1 MLKFPQLLFLLMIAS
16 QARAGFA
23 LGGLQHEPAS
33 VAPVSVAQKDFSVP
47 GSGESGLG
55 LRFVAIPE
63 PGVFVALISGA
74 TILLAR
80 RRR

>member
-1 MLKFPQLLFLLMIAS
+1 VSKFPQLLFLLAFAL
-16 QARAGFA
+16 QARAA
-23 LGGLQHEPAS
+23 LPVAGPVNEAAHAFSEAKPAS
-33 VAPVSVAQKDFSVP
+33 Q
-47 GSGESGLG
+47 
-55 LRFVAIPE
+55 FVAIPE